1 MRQVVLDTETTGL
14 EVREGHR
21 IIEIGC
27 IEIVGRRLTERR
39 LHYYVNP
46 ERDSDDGAL
55 AVHGITREFLA
66 DKPRFAEVIRELL
79 DFVTDAEVIIHNAA
93 FDVEFL
99 DAELA
104 RISLPPFTQH
114 CTAVTDS
121 LRLARDL
128 HPGKRNSLDALC
140 ERYAVSNSHRTL
152 HGALLD
158 AGLLAEVYLAM
169 TRGQDTL
176 VMDLGGMASF
186 DEIAPIDVS
195 ALIVLRATPEEEA
208 AHEAV
213 LDVIEKEAAKPT
225 VWRRVYALSD
235 ANAGPAGWTPSQAET
250 GRSEM
255 RPSA

>member
-1 MRQVVLDTETTGL
+1 LRQVVLDTETTGL

-39 LHYYVNP
+39 LHHYVNP

-55 AVHGITREFLA
+55 AVHGITTEFLA
-66 DKPRFAEVIRELL
+66 DKPKFADVAHELIE
-79 DFVTDAEVIIHNAA
+79 FVRDAEVIIHNAA

-99 DAELA
+99 DNEFA
-104 RISLPPFTQH
+104 RLGLSSFSQH
-114 CTAVTDS
+114 CHAVTDS

-140 ERYAVSNSHRTL
+140 ERYEVSNSHRTL

-176 VMDLGGMASF
+176 LMDLGGLATF
-186 DEIAPIDVS
+186 EDIGPIDVS
-195 ALIVLRATPEEEA
+195 KLIVLRATPEEDA
-208 AHEAV
+208 AHEAM
-213 LDVIEKEAAKPT
+213 LAAIEKDAGRAP
-225 VWRRVYALSD
+225 VWRVA
-235 ANAGPAGWTPSQAET
+235 APATA
-250 GRSEM
+250 
-255 RPSA
+255 AVV

>member
-39 LHYYVNP
+39 LHHYVNP

-66 DKPRFAEVIRELL
+66 DKPKFADIAHELL
-79 DFVTDAEVIIHNAA
+79 DFVRDAEVIIHNAA

-99 DAELA
+99 DAEFA
-104 RISLPPFTQH
+104 RIGKPPFAQQ
-114 CTAVTDS
+114 CNLVTDS

-140 ERYAVSNSHRTL
+140 ERYAVSNAHRTL

-176 VMDLGGMASF
+176 VMDLGGLAAF
-186 DEIAPIDVS
+186 ADVGPIDVS
-195 ALIVLRATPEEEA
+195 KLIVLRATPEEDA

-213 LDVIEKEAAKPT
+213 LAAIEQEASKPAVWRSVIAEAA
-225 VWRRVYALSD
+225 
-235 ANAGPAGWTPSQAET
+235 
-250 GRSEM
+250 
-255 RPSA
+255 